1 MKYYSLTEE
10 EKTRLCRMENRL
22 HANAYELADKVAEV
36 VRKYDGKVFTKRLG
50 TALNQLDSHI
60 YVEAPYNSFNIK
72 YVANSY
78 EERSIRASNGDTAY
92 IDNNEVYIVGLCK
105 VSQDDHRALTDDNRI
120 IADNI
125 IKNIERM
132 KKYHKETYNE
142 VENQLAQVQFFKARK
157 ARITAEIEE
166 HNDEVN
172 YSVANYFDLTIK
184 R

>member
-1 MKYYSLTEE
+1 
-10 EKTRLCRMENRL
+10 
-22 HANAYELADKVAEV
+22 
-36 VRKYDGKVFTKRLG
+36 
-50 TALNQLDSHI
+50 
-60 YVEAPYNSFNIK
+60 
-72 YVANSY
+72 
-78 EERSIRASNGDTAY
+78 
-92 IDNNEVYIVGLCK
+92 

>member
-1 MKYYSLTEE
+1 MKYWSMTDE
-10 EKTRLCRMENRL
+10 EKTRLCRMENQL
-22 HANAYELADKVAEV
+22 HMEAYNLANNVAKVV
-36 VRKYDGKVFTKRLG
+36 KLFDGKVFNKRLG

-78 EERSIRASNGDTAY
+78 EERSFRSSNGDTAY
-92 IDNNEVYIVGLCK
+92 IDNNEVYIAGLCK

-142 VENQLAQVQFFKARK
+142 VENQLAQVAFFKARK